1 MFSATSPICFIA
13 DIIYVFWELQL
24 HCLFDCCIL
33 SFSRHVCSDFEW
45 VLWHCGTV
53 GQLKI
58 ILFKCM
64 LLRVFGLLHFFSS
77 RNAHRCLQPVLCLFR
92 FGWSVDTGQAVEVIS
107 SVGEAGSR
115 VTRDKSDIWAHFQ
128 WYLGTLSKHQNCVQA
143 ASTSI
148 SPCSKTKTTL
158 SHLVPFIVYIEG
170 KDVF

>member
-1 MFSATSPICFIA
+1 
-13 DIIYVFWELQL
+13 
-24 HCLFDCCIL
+24 
-33 SFSRHVCSDFEW
+33 
-45 VLWHCGTV
+45 
-53 GQLKI
+53 
-58 ILFKCM
+58 M

-128 WYLGTLSKHQNCVQA
+128 LYLSTLSKHQNCVQA

-148 SPCSKTKTTL
+148 SPCSKPKTTL
-158 SHLVPFIVYIEG
+158 SHLVPFIVYISTLRE
-170 KDVF
+170 KMFSSFWDSQSFFECTLCVLWVFSECLWAFYECLINVLWVLCVFFEFLWVFSKSSLSISD